1 MDMIATTLTLLLGIG
16 IGAAAAWWWLTQR
29 EDRSSKEELE
39 QQIEFANNKFDTY
52 RSEVNE
58 HFIKTAQLVSNL
70 TDSYKEVHEYLANSA
85 MHLSNLEISR
95 SVIESG
101 EQPSKLEL
109 DGDIEPPRD
118 YAPKSP
124 NTVGT
129 LSEEF
134 GLEKPALEEEQS
146 SKAS

>member
-1 MDMIATTLTLLLGIG
+1 MDMIATTLTLLLGFG

-29 EDRSSKEELE
+29 EDRSTKEELE
-39 QQIEFANNKFDTY
+39 QQIELANNKFDTY

-95 SVIESG
+95 TVIDSG
-101 EQPSKLEL
+101 NQPSEISL
-109 DGDIEPPRD
+109 DTDIEPPRD
-118 YAPKSP
+118 YAPKTP
-124 NTVGT
+124 NSVGT

-134 GLEKPALEEEQS
+134 GLEKPEKEHE